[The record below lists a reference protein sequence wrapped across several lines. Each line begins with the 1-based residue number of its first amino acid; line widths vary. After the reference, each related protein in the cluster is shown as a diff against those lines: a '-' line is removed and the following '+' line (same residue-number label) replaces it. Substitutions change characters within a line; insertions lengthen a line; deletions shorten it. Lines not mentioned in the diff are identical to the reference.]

1 MVGRPRGLGGAVE
14 GLHLTA
20 DLYQCNCSRELLID
34 ANRLAELC
42 RRHTLEVGLTLVDEK
57 WHTFPDYQGQP
68 GGVTGM
74 LLLAESHLA
83 VHTWPEHAGVTLDV
97 YVCNFSADN
106 SGKAERLMAA
116 LLADLQPG
124 HSLTNRLQRGSINPD
139 ASSELLLESLG
150 EHSVYGYR
158 ARRRLATRR
167 TEHQLLE
174 VYDTPEFGRL
184 LRLDGCFMTSEGE
197 EFFYHECLIHPAAI
211 AHPEPRS
218 ALIIG
223 GGDGGAAEELFKHPS
238 VQRVVIA
245 ELDAGVVEAAKEY
258 LEAVHRGV
266 FDNPRLEVRIG
277 DGFEYMRQTEE
288 RFDLVF
294 LDLTDPETPAGPL
307 YTSEAFAHVKRILNP
322 NGAVA
327 LHIGTPVF
335 GPEQVRRIA
344 ADLRA
349 VFAKVNCYGLYIPL
363 YGTYW
368 ALAVASDDLDP
379 PAVDRAVVADRL
391 SARGITDLRYYNA
404 DVHGALFALPNFY
417 RALLQD

>member
-1 MVGRPRGLGGAVE
+1 ME

-42 RRHTLEVGLTLVDEK
+42 RRHTLEAGLTLVDEK

-83 VHTWPEHAGVTLDV
+83 VHTWPERAGVTLDV

-124 HSLTNRLQRGSINPD
+124 HSLTNRLRRGSINPD

-158 ARRRLATRR
+158 ARQRLATRR

-184 LRLDGCFMTSEGE
+184 LRLDGRFMTSEGE

-211 AHPEPRS
+211 AHPKPRS

-277 DGFEYMRQTEE
+277 DGFEYVRQTEE

-379 PAVDRAVVADRL
+379 PAVDRAVVAERL
-391 SARGITDLRYYNA
+391 SARGIANLRYYNA

>member
-1 MVGRPRGLGGAVE
+1 ME

-83 VHTWPEHAGVTLDV
+83 VHTWPERAGVTLDV

-167 TEHQLLE
+167 TAHQLLE

-184 LRLDGCFMTSEGE
+184 LRLDGRFMTSEGE

-307 YTSEAFAHVKRILNP
+307 YTIEAFARVRRILNP
-322 NGAVA
+322 GGAVA

-391 SARGITDLRYYNA
+391 SARGIADLRYYNA